1 MKPSQC
7 NLAKKLRKFHNGRCP
22 GRTTRMGHRG
32 SLSFV
37 GRESLKVITI
47 QGMSGRRGR
56 RKLTLNNSMGLLAG
70 GGDIIVDDA
79 SLVGV

>member
-1 MKPSQC
+1 M
-7 NLAKKLRKFHNGRCP
+7 
-22 GRTTRMGHRG
+22 
-32 SLSFV
+32 